1 MYRMHLHFVAAMVV
15 LGWFN
20 VSTQGVADETRI
32 RDLPIPEGATEIT
45 YVKRR
50 GDVRFGMNSDFKT
63 VGNFYAKTLAEQ
75 QWTKSGKDNLQSS
88 FWVQTFSKGNAS
100 VEVRVADR
108 QGGSEVRLTPQGMMW
123 QEDDQP
129 TAKDIPL
136 AADAKEIEYD
146 DFFESIEFK
155 SSSNVKTV
163 VESLTQELE
172 KKKWS
177 KAATEFDTDNFVRM
191 KFTQQSSSLDIDVRA
206 DDSGCEVAIR
216 TKGMQWD
223 GMKAEIARAKQMAEK
238 VAEHVAESTPAKLK
252 TPNKVAVLPER
263 KDKPKQGI
271 DRLPS
276 LPNEGTVVMDGK
288 THKLPQLIAYEVF
301 EHDHWSTKI
310 VATQKAI
317 KQETLLARLKQTG
330 TDTDENDTPPSF
342 PQPHLLIVLDEDDQ
356 PWRLSLLADG
366 TPGGGTGSEL
376 KGTALVEEGRARGT
390 VALKEPDSFFD
401 KVYTAEISFDLPVL
415 TRASTAAKRLVNAP
429 KLANT
434 GKLLIDNKTY
444 KLANVVSYVTERLDE
459 PVTTVVLSEKPLN
472 MAKLN
477 AALGKKAADDYFEF
491 TPQVKLTIDA
501 DDNVTSVSL
510 WADNVSIS
518 GNSSLDGDVVIE
530 DGRARGVA
538 KLSEPGEFYNFELSF
553 DVDVLGTRPAAPSK
567 PTDGLQADSHD
578 GLPVPVGYKG
588 MQSEGSR
595 FRSQATTTVAAEL
608 GAVVAFYRAELP
620 SENWG
625 AWKENVAEAK
635 VAKQSAELTF
645 NTSTGSL
652 IVQLKADGGE
662 TAITLVSRNAK
673 AAEAAGLLPSAGK
686 ARLVIGNISTN
697 AAVININKQEY
708 NVAAGVGAED
718 PKTGINWEVAPG
730 NFSLEIKPVG
740 EPVQSEK
747 LKIGAGEIWGVII
760 GPSGG
765 FIAMQLY

>member
-1 MYRMHLHFVAAMVV
+1 M
-15 LGWFN
+15 
-20 VSTQGVADETRI
+20 
-32 RDLPIPEGATEIT
+32 
-45 YVKRR
+45 
-50 GDVRFGMNSDFKT
+50 
-63 VGNFYAKTLAEQ
+63 
-75 QWTKSGKDNLQSS
+75 
-88 FWVQTFSKGNAS
+88 
-100 VEVRVADR
+100 
-108 QGGSEVRLTPQGMMW
+108 
-123 QEDDQP
+123 
-129 TAKDIPL
+129 
-136 AADAKEIEYD
+136 
-146 DFFESIEFK
+146 
-155 SSSNVKTV
+155 
-163 VESLTQELE
+163 
-172 KKKWS
+172 
-177 KAATEFDTDNFVRM
+177 
-191 KFTQQSSSLDIDVRA
+191 
-206 DDSGCEVAIR
+206 
-216 TKGMQWD
+216 
-223 GMKAEIARAKQMAEK
+223 
-238 VAEHVAESTPAKLK
+238 
-252 TPNKVAVLPER
+252 
-263 KDKPKQGI
+263 
-271 DRLPS
+271 
-276 LPNEGTVVMDGK
+276 
-288 THKLPQLIAYEVF
+288 
-301 EHDHWSTKI
+301 
-310 VATQKAI
+310 
-317 KQETLLARLKQTG
+317 
-330 TDTDENDTPPSF
+330 
-342 PQPHLLIVLDEDDQ
+342 
-356 PWRLSLLADG
+356 
-366 TPGGGTGSEL
+366 
-376 KGTALVEEGRARGT
+376 
-390 VALKEPDSFFD
+390 
-401 KVYTAEISFDLPVL
+401 
-415 TRASTAAKRLVNAP
+415 
-429 KLANT
+429 
-434 GKLLIDNKTY
+434 
-444 KLANVVSYVTERLDE
+444 
-459 PVTTVVLSEKPLN
+459 
-472 MAKLN
+472 
-477 AALGKKAADDYFEF
+477 
-491 TPQVKLTIDA
+491 
-501 DDNVTSVSL
+501 
-510 WADNVSIS
+510 
-518 GNSSLDGDVVIE
+518 
-530 DGRARGVA
+530 A